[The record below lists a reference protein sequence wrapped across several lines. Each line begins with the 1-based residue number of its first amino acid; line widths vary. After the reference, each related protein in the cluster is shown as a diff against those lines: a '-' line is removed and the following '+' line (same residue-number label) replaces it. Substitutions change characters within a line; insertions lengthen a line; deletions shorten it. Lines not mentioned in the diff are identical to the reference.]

1 METVGL
7 FPGQQDLSGRTCAH
21 GERGAHGDRVAQAH
35 LAFGGGHAHAVITLA
50 AEELGGFLRVIA
62 QGLEDRHGGLEEAV
76 FAGCGGEFLEAG
88 AEDETP
94 LHVAG
99 DHAVVFE
106 GNGQSVGGGACEPR
120 AGNELGE
127 GGGSCLKSAENQRS
141 LIENADATGC
151 LLFHTTI

>member
-1 METVGL
+1 MEAVGL
-7 FPGQQDLSGRTCAH
+7 FPGQQNLSGGACAH

-35 LAFGGGHAHAVITLA
+35 LAFGRGHAHAVISLA
-50 AEELGGFLRVIA
+50 AEELGGFLRVVA
-62 QGLEDRHGGLEEAV
+62 QRLEDRHGCLEEAV
-76 FAGCGGEFLEAG
+76 FAGGGGELLEAG
-88 AEDETP
+88 AEDKTS

-120 AGNELGE
+120 TGNELGE
-127 GGGSCLKSAENQRS
+127 GGGSCFKSAENQRS
-141 LIENADATGC
+141 LVKNANATGC